1 MCQVVM
7 FNSRKKKIAKDDRK
21 MVEQIND
28 PHLVELYTAIKTYVL
43 ENMFWWPSIM
53 SSNNLIKTQKV
64 ME

>member
-1 MCQVVM
+1 M

-43 ENMFWWPSIM
+43 ENMFW
-53 SSNNLIKTQKV
+53 
-64 ME
+64 